1 MEKFKLPNIEDEITT
16 LKSIRIKV
24 STLKKVEHLS
34 DLTGISV
41 NRILTE
47 SIEFALNNLN
57 EKDLKNIS
65 EKKVF
70 N

>member
-24 STLKKVEHLS
+24 STLKKVEHIS
-34 DLTGISV
+34 DLSGISV

-57 EKDLKNIS
+57 EKDLKNTC
-65 EKKVF
+65 EKKVL